1 MKTHFGKVLGMR
13 LVERGEGHAVFEL
26 DLREELCNLHGS
38 AHGGVVMSMLDAA
51 GLWAGGTA
59 GRNATEPP
67 RATTAA
73 LNCNFLRAAWL
84 TETRVLRATATV
96 TKRGRSTYFSSILV
110 HSHPAG
116 DLLASAQGVYIV
128 PGGAE
133 SRAAS
138 RPEDPAN
145 VDPAA

>member
-1 MKTHFGKVLGMR
+1 MNTHFGEVLGMR
-13 LVERGEGHAVFEL
+13 LVERTEGHAVFEL
-26 DLREELCNLHGS
+26 DLRQELCNLHGS
-38 AHGGVVMSMLDAA
+38 VHGGVVMSMLDAA

-96 TKRGRSTYFSSILV
+96 TKRGRSTYFSSILL
-110 HSHPAG
+110 HSHPGG
-116 DLLASAQGVYIV
+116 DLLASAQGVYV
-128 PGGAE
+128 VTGGAE
-133 SRAAS
+133 PRTAT
-138 RPEDPAN
+138 RTEGPAN
-145 VDPAA
+145 ADPAA